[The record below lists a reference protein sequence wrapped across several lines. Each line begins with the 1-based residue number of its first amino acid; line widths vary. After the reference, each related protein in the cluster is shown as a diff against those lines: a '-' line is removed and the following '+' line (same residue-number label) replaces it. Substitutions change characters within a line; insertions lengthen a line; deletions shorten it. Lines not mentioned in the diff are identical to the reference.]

1 MDDAG
6 RGDGRVVSPQAIA
19 PPRWADY
26 PSPIADYALIGDG
39 QTAALVDKRGSIDWL
54 CWPRFDSPACFAA
67 LLGTRENGFWRVAP
81 EIPPLRVTRHY
92 WPDTMVLET
101 LFDTAAGTVALID
114 FMAIGGNRLIR
125 IVEGRQGS
133 VPMLANI
140 IPCFDYGRIDA
151 TITEQD
157 DGRIL
162 HATAGTDS
170 VTLTSDGPKATGVF
184 VVAAGQRARFT
195 LSYGDASPA
204 APPTSDDIDAAL
216 TETAEHWREWSQIN
230 LYRGRYRGPVHRS
243 VLTLKALFHTET
255 GGMVA
260 APTTSLPEHPG
271 GERNWDYRFCWPRD
285 TSLSVQ
291 TLLRCGYRAE
301 AGTWDAW
308 LSHHLDPK
316 TLQTL
321 YRLDGERTVIEQE
334 IPWLIGYR
342 SAKPVRTGNAA
353 SEQLQIDVFG
363 ELLNVMLPN
372 TPYPPAPDP
381 DTWTLARN
389 LVLHLETI
397 WTEPD
402 ESIWEVRGDRQH
414 FTFSKVMA
422 WAAFDRAITA
432 AETFGLDAPLDR
444 WRAVR
449 EEIHTLVCGQ
459 GFNKERNSFTQVL
472 GGDTVDAS
480 LLLIPTVGFLS
491 ANDPRMIGTT
501 AAISEDLLHGGLVRR
516 YLTHETDDGLDSEEG
531 VFLACSFWLVD
542 VLAMQNEV
550 TAAKSL
556 FESLLALCNDVG
568 LLSEE
573 YDPVT
578 KNFLG
583 NFPQAFS
590 HLALVNSAMSLQ
602 ALGL

>member
-67 LLGTRENGFWRVAP
+67 LLGTRENGFWRIAP

-101 LFDTAAGTVALID
+101 QFETATGIVALID
-114 FMAIGGNRLIR
+114 FMAIEGNRLIR
-125 IVEGRQGS
+125 IVEGRHGS

-140 IPCFDYGRIDA
+140 DPCFDYGRIVP
-151 TITEQD
+151 TVTEQN
-157 DGRIL
+157 DGRVLRAI
-162 HATAGTDS
+162 AGDDC
-170 VTLTSDGPKATGVF
+170 VTLASDGPKATGSF
-184 VVAAGQRARFT
+184 LIAASQRARFT
-195 LSYGDASPA
+195 LSYGTAPA
-204 APPTSDDIDAAL
+204 EPPHPDDIDAAL
-216 TETAEHWREWSQIN
+216 SETTEHWREWSQIN

-243 VLTLKALFHTET
+243 LLTLKALIHPET

-301 AGTWDAW
+301 ADVWDTW
-308 LSHHLDPK
+308 LSRHIDPNA
-316 TLQTL
+316 LQTL
-321 YRLDGERTVIEQE
+321 YRLDGDRTVVEQE
-334 IPWLIGYR
+334 LPWLIGYR

-353 SEQLQIDVFG
+353 SEQLQIDVYG
-363 ELLNVMLPN
+363 EMLSAMLPN
-372 TPYPPAPDP
+372 TPYATAPDP
-381 DTWTLARN
+381 ATWILARN

-397 WTEPD
+397 WAEPD

-422 WAAFDRAITA
+422 WVAFDRAITA
-432 AETFGLDAPLDR
+432 AETFGLEAPLER
-444 WRAVR
+444 WRPIR
-449 EEIHTLVCGQ
+449 TQIHALVCEQ
-459 GFNKERNSFTQVL
+459 GFNKDRNSFTQVL
-472 GGDTVDAS
+472 GSDTVDAS
-480 LLLIPTVGFLS
+480 LLLIPVVGFLP
-491 ANDPRMIGTT
+491 ANDPRMIGTV
-501 AAISEDLLHGGLVRR
+501 AAIRQDLLHGGLVKR
-516 YLTHETDDGLDSEEG
+516 YLTHETDDGLEGEEG

-542 VLAMQNEV
+542 VLAMQGQIME
-550 TAAKSL
+550 AKSL

-590 HLALVNSAMSLQ
+590 HLALVNSAMGLQ
-602 ALGL
+602 AVGL